1 METETEHQ
9 SKRKIAS
16 NTQSRVA
23 AAKEVCD
30 VILTQMDLRF
40 QFTEHLCISTLLQE
54 TRFENFRVSFPE
66 NMLNNCVELFPVFD
80 KDKLC
85 TELTV
90 IYSRE
95 EFRNIGGCV
104 NLVQYIRANNLV
116 STFSEVLK
124 LLKIAIT
131 LPLTTS
137 EPERCFSTLK
147 RVKTFLRNTMGED
160 RLSALAMLSIGK
172 EMVKNIPRFNERV
185 MDKFAKMKGR
195 RLEFIFK

>member
-1 METETEHQ
+1 M
-9 SKRKIAS
+9 R
-16 NTQSRVA
+16 
-23 AAKEVCD
+23 
-30 VILTQMDLRF
+30 
-40 QFTEHLCISTLLQE
+40 TLESVFLKK
-54 TRFENFRVSFPE
+54 
-66 NMLNNCVELFPVFD
+66 MLNKCVELFPVFD
-80 KDKLC
+80 KDKLR